1 MARFGNSATQSYEP
15 MLEHDGLSAS
25 MLVSLPSGHN
35 VANVL
40 RSGVLAAVQAQAPH
54 LRTTIV
60 SPFADDDRF
69 REEFS
74 SPMLAHEPLAA
85 YRPSA
90 AERIIESIVSE
101 QFLSSSGLTAVRL
114 QRDRAR
120 LLEPWQGR
128 RLAAA
133 AKDAISRLP
142 VPRRV
147 WFGVAQAMASDRGCG
162 ALFDRHRP
170 SLLVTSTAGFLD
182 AEMPLLWEARR
193 RGVPCMAIDL
203 GWDNL
208 SSKYHTI
215 RPVDYLTVWNESM
228 KEEAVRYHG
237 FPASRVFVTGAV
249 QFDQY
254 RHRQRLPS
262 RSAFFKAINADEA
275 CKLITLATPATASY
289 ASTSAVADTLARVVR
304 QSAFGQAVHLLV
316 RVHPRDGIEAYAALR
331 HVSRVTVEKPM
342 ARLDVVDAVT
352 PTDAFSP
359 TSPQRLHLAATL
371 EYSDVIVNCA
381 STTTLEACM
390 FDTPVINI
398 GFDSEPDLPL
408 PLSVRRYYHY
418 EHYRPVVEAG
428 AVRIA
433 DDPDSLVRMVRDY
446 LADPSRDREA
456 RRRVVEQMCSPG
468 DGRAAER
475 MARAVLTALG
485 ASTRA
490 AAA

>member
-1 MARFGNSATQSYEP
+1 MAER
-15 MLEHDGLSAS
+15 DRLSAS

-54 LRTTIV
+54 LRTVIV

-74 SPMLAHEPLAA
+74 SPMLTHEPLAG

-128 RLAAA
+128 RVAAA
-133 AKDAISRLP
+133 AKEIISRLP
-142 VPRRV
+142 VPRRA
-147 WFGVAQAMASDRGCG
+147 WLGMAQAMASDRGYR

-182 AEMPLLWEARR
+182 AEVPLLWEARR

-215 RPVDYLTVWNESM
+215 RPVEYLAVWNESM

-237 FPASRVFVTGAV
+237 FPAHRVLVTGAV

-262 RSAFFKAINADEA
+262 RSAFFQAINADES
-275 CKLITLATPATASY
+275 CKLVTLATPATASY
-289 ASTSAVADTLARVVR
+289 ASTSTVAERLAHAVREA
-304 QSAFGQAVHLLV
+304 AFGAAVHLLV
-316 RVHPRDGIEAYAALR
+316 RVHPRDDMEAYAALCQ
-331 HVSRVTVEKPM
+331 VARVTVEKPM
-342 ARLDVVDAVT
+342 ARLDIADGVT

-371 EYSDVIVNCA
+371 AYSDVVVNCA
-381 STTTLEACM
+381 STTTLEAFM

-398 GFDSEPDLPL
+398 GFDAQPGLPL

-433 DDPDSLVRMVRDY
+433 DDPESLVRLVGDY
-446 LADPSRDREA
+446 LADPSRDRDA

-475 MARAVLTALG
+475 IARAVLTALG
-485 ASTRA
+485 ASQRA